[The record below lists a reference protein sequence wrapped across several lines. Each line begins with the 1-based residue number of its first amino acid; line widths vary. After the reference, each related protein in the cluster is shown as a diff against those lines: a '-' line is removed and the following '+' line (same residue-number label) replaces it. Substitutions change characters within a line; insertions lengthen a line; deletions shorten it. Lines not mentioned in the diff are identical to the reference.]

1 MSRKAPQA
9 RARAREQKRRDA
21 APSVSLAETQTNI
34 RFIAAIL
41 FIVLVVVYLGN
52 LRLRAAGDSFA
63 TRVLPFSVLREGNF
77 DLDEFTWDRTR
88 RGRLPY
94 YVRRRKGDDHT
105 YASAPIATALLV
117 TPLYFAPA
125 WILSSY
131 EIPYDDVRARF
142 LIVAMER
149 LSAATVTALSAIILF
164 LILCRLVTV
173 KWALGLTM
181 IYALGTNTWAISSQ
195 ALWAHGAC
203 ELMLAILCAVL
214 LAREPSRWAI
224 VLAGLTAAIAVAA
237 RPPMAAFAL
246 VALAFVFVYH
256 RRHLI
261 AFMAVPTV
269 DAGILLAHNLVL
281 FQRVAGGYGR
291 LDHFSGPLLEGV
303 AGLLISPNRGLF
315 IFTPIMLFAV
325 VGAVEVWRMNVRPWL
340 RFLVVGVALQLVLY
354 AKFDEWWAGYTYGP
368 RYMVDILPAL
378 TLLLAYGLVP
388 LWWYGCR
395 R

>member
-1 MSRKAPQA
+1 
-9 RARAREQKRRDA
+9 
-21 APSVSLAETQTNI
+21 
-34 RFIAAIL
+34 
-41 FIVLVVVYLGN
+41 
-52 LRLRAAGDSFA
+52 
-63 TRVLPFSVLREGNF
+63 
-77 DLDEFTWDRTR
+77 
-88 RGRLPY
+88 
-94 YVRRRKGDDHT
+94 
-105 YASAPIATALLV
+105 
-117 TPLYFAPA
+117 
-125 WILSSY
+125 
-131 EIPYDDVRARF
+131 
-142 LIVAMER
+142 
-149 LSAATVTALSAIILF
+149 
-164 LILCRLVTV
+164 
-173 KWALGLTM
+173 M

-195 ALWAHGAC
+195 AMWAHGAC

-214 LAREPSRWAI
+214 PACEPSRWAI

-340 RFLVVGVALQLVLY
+340 RFLVVDVALHLVLY

-388 LWWYGCR
+388 LWWYGCWR
-395 R
+395 